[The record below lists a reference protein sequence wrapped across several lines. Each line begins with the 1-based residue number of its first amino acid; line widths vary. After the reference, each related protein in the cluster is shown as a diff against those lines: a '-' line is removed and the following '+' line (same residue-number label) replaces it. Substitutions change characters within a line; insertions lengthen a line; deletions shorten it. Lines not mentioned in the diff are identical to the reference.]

1 MINRVLLTGRL
12 TKDPEIRKISNG
24 KNVANCRVAVERRY
38 KNAEGE
44 RQADF
49 LDFSVWGKLAETLV
63 SYAGKGSL
71 LAIEGEIRSRNYDD
85 QNGKRHFLTEIICT
99 SFSFLE
105 SKAIREMRGKTN
117 EQLKTEIEL
126 AQADLPF

>member
-1 MINRVLLTGRL
+1 MINRILLTGRL
-12 TKDPEIRKISNG
+12 TKDPEIRRVANG
-24 KNVANCRVAVERRY
+24 KNVAHCRVAVERRY

-49 LDFSVWGKLAETLV
+49 LDFSIWGKPAETLV

-71 LAIEGEIRSRNYDD
+71 LAIEGEMRSRNYDD

-105 SKAIREMRGKTN
+105 SKAMRGRSN
-117 EQLKTEIEL
+117 EQFKADIEL
-126 AQADLPF
+126 EQEDLPF